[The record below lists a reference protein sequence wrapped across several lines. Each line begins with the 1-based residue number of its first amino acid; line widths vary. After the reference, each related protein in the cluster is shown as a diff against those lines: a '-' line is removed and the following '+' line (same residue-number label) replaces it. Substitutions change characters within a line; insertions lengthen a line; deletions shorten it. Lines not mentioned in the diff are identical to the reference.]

1 MSKTLCFEYLQTQF
15 TERSGYAANKDRK
28 NLSASYSWVKKYID
42 CNIKDNPFDNLF
54 ESLAPKVRINIAQ
67 GGALGIDSQ

>member
-28 NLSASYSWVKKYID
+28 NLSDSYSWVKKYID
-42 CNIKDNPFDNLF
+42 CNIKDYQHFVQKVQNLY
-54 ESLAPKVRINIAQ
+54 L
-67 GGALGIDSQ
+67 